1 MYWILF
7 SALLLRLAF
16 KYLHKTDNWLVLRS
30 LGLLAGM
37 LIVNILCSSLLLLGI
52 LWIDQ
57 HSQLLEK
64 SSSFSILAFVT
75 FITGIILYYAL
86 ALFQRRFRYSKSIL
100 TLIEYY
106 IQWILVFVTLYQV
119 IFEDQ
124 FKNVAQ
130 IKQLSLLAPTD
141 LIVGL
146 FPALISSWIAIV
158 LYKLTQNEL

>member
-7 SALLLRLAF
+7 NLLLLSLAF
-16 KYLHKTDNWLVLRS
+16 KYLRKKDSWLFLRS
-30 LGLLAGM
+30 LGLFTGM
-37 LIVNILCSSLLLLGI
+37 IIINIFCSSFLLLGI

-57 HSQLLEK
+57 HSKLLEK

-75 FITGIILYYAL
+75 FITGIILYYGL
-86 ALFQRRFRYSKSIL
+86 VLFQRRFHYSKNVL

-124 FKNVAQ
+124 FKNVTQ
-130 IKQLSLLAPTD
+130 VKHLSLLAPTD
-141 LIVGL
+141 LIIGL

-158 LYKLTQNEL
+158 LYKVTKNEL